1 MITVLRAPPFATVQ
15 DLGRTGHLHAAV
27 PRAGALDPFALA
39 LANILVGN
47 GPNSAAVEWGL
58 TGGEV
63 RFEQNATI
71 AISGARAHATL
82 GGRPVP
88 HCEAARAAAGEVLA
102 IERIEAGAWVYL
114 AVAGGITVPEV
125 LGSRSTYLPA
135 RFGGMEGRLLR
146 AGDHL
151 PVGRPSTVALP
162 AEPPTSIPSRREA
175 TAELADPRP
184 ADPIAVLPGP
194 DLGLLPSAAWRWLVE
209 TEFRVSRA
217 VSRMGYR
224 LEAPSPAFPLP
235 GDLPSAPACV
245 GTVQLPP
252 GGEPIVLMPDGPTV
266 GGYLRI
272 AVVASPDVGR
282 LAQRSPGEAV
292 RFQEI
297 GLREARAGLHRRW
310 NLLERVA
317 ESA

>member
-15 DLGRTGHLHAAV
+15 DLGRTGHLDAAV
-27 PRAGALDPFALA
+27 PRAGALDFLALA

-47 GPNSAAVEWGL
+47 GANSAAVEWGL
-58 TGGEV
+58 AGGEV
-63 RFEQNATI
+63 RFERDATI
-71 AISGARAHATL
+71 AITGARARAAL
-82 GGRPVP
+82 GGQPVP
-88 HCEAARAAAGEVLA
+88 YCEAVRAAAGEVLA

-114 AVAGGITVPEV
+114 AVGGGINVREV

-151 PVGRPSTVALP
+151 PIGRPSTGPLP
-162 AEPPTSIPSRREA
+162 VEPATSIPSQRKA

-194 DLGLLPSAAWRWLVE
+194 DLGLLRGGAWHWLVE

-217 VSRMGYR
+217 VSRMGYT
-224 LEAPSPAFPLP
+224 LEAPPPAFPLP

-266 GGYLRI
+266 GGYPRV
-272 AVVASPDVGR
+272 AVVASLDLGR

-292 RFQEI
+292 RFREI
-297 GLREARAGLHRRW
+297 GLREARAGLQRRW
-310 NLLERVA
+310 TLLERVA

>member
-15 DLGRTGHLHAAV
+15 DLGRSGHLHAAV

-63 RFEQNATI
+63 RFEQDATI
-71 AISGARAHATL
+71 AISGARARATL

-114 AVAGGITVPEV
+114 AVAGGINVPEV

-151 PVGRPSTVALP
+151 PIGRPSTAALP
-162 AEPPTSIPSRREA
+162 GEPPTSIPSRREA

-194 DLGLLPSAAWRWLVE
+194 GLGLLPSAAWRWLVE

-245 GTVQLPP
+245 GTIQLPP

-266 GGYLRI
+266 GGYPRI
-272 AVVASPDVGR
+272 AVVASPDIGR
-282 LAQRSPGEAV
+282 LAQRSPGEVV

-297 GLREARAGLHRRW
+297 GLREARAGLQRRW